1 MGLTLKSTPLK
12 VKLTRKQQCELG
24 IIPSGEFTVMGLF
37 MAQADILWVLTKAC
51 EMKVCEAPESK
62 RMVAGAE
69 WTSNIPIITLGSSIA
84 VSADT

>member
-1 MGLTLKSTPLK
+1 MA
-12 VKLTRKQQCELG
+12 
-24 IIPSGEFTVMGLF
+24 LF

-62 RMVAGAE
+62 RMIAGVE